1 MKMLKMMKRLLEF
14 VVMPLCRN
22 KAFFVFMY
30 LLGCLTAWATLPN
43 ARGAKLYDNLYL
55 ELFLDVYVLA
65 AVLTVLVDNHQSRL
79 HCGHDILPLV
89 LIMHWRFLLNRRF

>member
-1 MKMLKMMKRLLEF
+1 MKMQKMMKRLLEF

-65 AVLTVLVDNHQSRL
+65 AVLTVLPRKVRVWVRGLFYVVLYASAVVD
-79 HCGHDILPLV
+79 V
-89 LIMHWRFLLNRRF
+89 Y